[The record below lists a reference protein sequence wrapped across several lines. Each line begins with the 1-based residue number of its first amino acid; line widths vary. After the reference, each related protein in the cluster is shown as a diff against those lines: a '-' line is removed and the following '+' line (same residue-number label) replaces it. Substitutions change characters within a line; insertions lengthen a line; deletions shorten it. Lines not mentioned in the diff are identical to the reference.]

1 MTDDISECEMWI
13 FSVAAVRERRMKSG
27 WIWRENW
34 PRLDFFEDIG
44 NVRADGDEALSVMR
58 DAQISKVNDGRSD
71 GVPQRMKT
79 STEHIEDVFG
89 LSMFVADDGVFH
101 SFYIFKDKP
110 TRPEFF
116 HDLNTRNHQTVPL
129 VHSRTFTC
137 SDGSTDSSGAV

>member
-1 MTDDISECEMWI
+1 M
-13 FSVAAVRERRMKSG
+13 
-27 WIWRENW
+27 
-34 PRLDFFEDIG
+34 DIG

-58 DAQISKVNDGRSD
+58 DAQISKINDGRPDDVSQAD
-71 GVPQRMKT
+71 EGIW
-79 STEHIEDVFG
+79 TEHIEDVFG

-116 HDLNTRNHQTVPL
+116 HDLNTWDHQTVPL
-129 VHSRTFTC
+129 VHSRTFPC